1 MSSCII
7 FGGAGYIGTHL
18 AQHFLQTGRFTQVH
32 LADIKD
38 SPLKGQPGITASNID
53 VRQPIPTD
61 IAGPK
66 AEWIFNLAAIHRE
79 PGHWPHEYFETNLLG
94 AKNVAD
100 YAERTNC
107 SNIFF
112 TSSIAVYGP
121 TSAATDESSLTCPTT
136 AYGSSKY
143 AAELIFERW
152 AAGDKARRLLTVRP
166 GVIYGPG
173 DPGNILRMIRAVK
186 AGYFAF
192 PGRRDQYKSYGYI
205 HGLIDSIEFTMSQQ
219 GSITY
224 NYVESPTETLGQI
237 VDHARRFVGARARS
251 VALPLWLLLP
261 IAHVAQLVFGKSNPV
276 HPVRVKKVAT
286 STHIVPAR
294 LRELGFEFRY
304 PFLRSLEHW
313 QELAPEDFH

>member
-1 MSSCII
+1 MSICIM

-18 AQHFLQTGRFTQVH
+18 AQHFLRTGRFKQVH

-38 SPLKGQPGITASNID
+38 SPLKGQPGITTSISD
-53 VRQPIPTD
+53 VREPIPTD
-61 IAGPK
+61 VCVSKP
-66 AEWIFNLAAIHRE
+66 EWIFNLAAIHRE

-94 AKNVAD
+94 AQNIAAYAD
-100 YAERTNC
+100 RAKC
-107 SNIFF
+107 GNIFF

-121 TSAATDESSLTCPTT
+121 TTGATDESSLTCPAT

-152 AAGDKARRLLTVRP
+152 AAADKARRLVTVRP

-192 PGRRDQYKSYGYI
+192 PGRRDQYKSYGYLY
-205 HGLIDSIEFTMSQQ
+205 GLIDSIEFTMSKK

-224 NYVESPTETLGQI
+224 NYVENPTETLGEI
-237 VDHARRFVGARARS
+237 VDHARKFAGSRAPALS
-251 VALPLWLLLP
+251 LPLWLLLP
-261 IAHVAQLVFGKSNPV
+261 MAHIAQLAFGKSNPV
-276 HPVRVKKVAT
+276 HPVRVKKAAT
-286 STHIVPAR
+286 STHIVPGR
-294 LRELGFEFRY
+294 LKELGFDFRF

-313 QELAPEDFH
+313 RELAPEDFS